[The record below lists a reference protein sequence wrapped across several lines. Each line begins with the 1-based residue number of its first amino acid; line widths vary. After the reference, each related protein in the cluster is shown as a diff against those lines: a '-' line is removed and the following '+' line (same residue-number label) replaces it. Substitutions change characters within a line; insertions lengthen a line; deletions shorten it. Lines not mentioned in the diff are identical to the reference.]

1 MKALYTSVTAA
12 LLLGLVITGW
22 GTEQSLPWPT
32 LASIELPQSAGKFDF
47 LRVDPKRNR
56 LLAAHVQDGTSD
68 VFDLKTHSL
77 VARVKVGSAV
87 DTAVDVDSTFYYVSV
102 QKSARVAVL
111 DAATLKE
118 VNSIS
123 MAGPT
128 DAILYEPKNHRVY
141 VTHDEGM
148 DVWVIDA
155 QAAKVVTTIA
165 IPGVPEAMVY
175 DPSADRIYLN
185 IKSKDV
191 VAVIDPST
199 NAVIAQWP
207 TAPATRPHGLALDGA
222 SHRMFSAGANGKLVA
237 IDTRSGAASDS
248 IDITAKVD
256 QIALDARGGLLYC
269 AGTDKMS
276 VVRVSDGKLTRLGE
290 LATAPA
296 ARNVAVDPA
305 SRAVWTTYS
314 DGNSSFAKGW
324 REPQL

>member
-1 MKALYTSVTAA
+1 
-12 LLLGLVITGW
+12 
-22 GTEQSLPWPT
+22 
-32 LASIELPQSAGKFDF
+32 
-47 LRVDPKRNR
+47 
-56 LLAAHVQDGTSD
+56 
-68 VFDLKTHSL
+68 
-77 VARVKVGSAV
+77 
-87 DTAVDVDSTFYYVSV
+87 V

-111 DAATLKE
+111 DAATLRE

-155 QAAKVVTTIA
+155 LVAKVVTSIA

-175 DPSADRIYLN
+175 DPPADRIYLN
-185 IKSKDV
+185 IKNKDV

-199 NAVIAQWP
+199 NVVIAQWP
-207 TAPATRPHGLALDGA
+207 TAPATGPHGIALDG
-222 SHRMFSAGANGKLVA
+222 SGHRVLSAGANGKLVA
-237 IDTRSGAASDS
+237 IDTRSGVASDS
-248 IDITAKVD
+248 IDITPKVD
-256 QIALDARGGLLYC
+256 QIALDLRSGLLYC
-269 AGTDKMS
+269 AGTDKIS

-296 ARNVAVDPA
+296 ARNVAVDPET
-305 SRAVWTTYS
+305 RAVWTTYS